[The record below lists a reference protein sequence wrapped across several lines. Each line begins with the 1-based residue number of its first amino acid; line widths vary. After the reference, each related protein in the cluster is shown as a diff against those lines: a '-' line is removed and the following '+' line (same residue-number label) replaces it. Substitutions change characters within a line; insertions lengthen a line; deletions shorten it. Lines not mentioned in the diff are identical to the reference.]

1 MKKINLLSYII
12 FIILLL
18 AVSLVKAQKT
28 ASVSGAW
35 SNTATWGGQT
45 PPTSTDA
52 VIINPNVI
60 VTVDG
65 ANTCASL
72 TIKALSTNNTNN
84 GIIISNSNSL
94 TVTGAITMTQQTT
107 YSVSSTIAVGAGT
120 LNAASIFIPGNYSS
134 TQPCLVSAST
144 GTINVTGNITFSGD
158 PNAQL
163 TFTGAGTL
171 NIGGTLSS
179 GGTFTA
185 ATSTVNF
192 NGSNQTIQGYSYY
205 NLILSGNGTDV
216 LQTGSIGGNLS
227 LRGTVSAS
235 TTAVLSIGGNLSI
248 GDGTSLT
255 VANTFT
261 VSGTTTVGGGTSG
274 ALYFSLANNMYFV
287 GLVTINARAN
297 WTENAAITP
306 WFSNGII
313 NNGSFTANTGAHFFQ
328 TNDQTI
334 SGIFTMSVQVNS
346 INLTNNGTL
355 TANTLYSTGNGSLI
369 NAANSTLNINYGGGI
384 GLTLIATAN
393 GNTVNYEYAGAQTI
407 FGTNYYNLI
416 LSGGSYSKY
425 FSPGT
430 TFINGTLTISATG
443 EAQVGSGNITTNQ
456 LVLGGVAQ
464 VPGKYGYYYSGN
476 SYFMIQQYYVI
487 VSSGCT
493 LGTWTGTTSTDWN
506 TGSNW
511 CNGIIPAS
519 TTDVIIPSGTL
530 YQPTIGLA
538 GGLCHNIN
546 SSAIL
551 TITSSLTVYG
561 NWTNNGTLTIGS
573 GTVTFNGSSAQ
584 TIGGSSSTTFCNL
597 NINKSSGTTTLS
609 LNQTV
614 TGNLTITSGTL
625 DLGTYTVNRSTS
637 GGTLTIA
644 GTLRLSGTTGGQ
656 TGSNFPL
663 NYTTNT
669 LTGGTVEY
677 YNAIGGQ
684 AIYSTP
690 IYNNLMLSNT
700 SGTNTITS
708 NLTVNGTFTTT
719 SGGNLLVNCGVTI
732 TTNGVFN
739 NYANITGPT
748 IQGLYARIVNANFI
762 ANSGSRAVI
771 GASSSYLVFSGS
783 ITNSSGGSIGIN
795 VKTSSSIL
803 PTCSPLTVVTITP
816 SQSTICNGSTLT
828 LNTSISVGT
837 GTLPFIY
844 SWSCTPNTFSSA
856 SSSPTVSPTIT
867 TTYTVTVTDANNI
880 SVIQPQTIVVNP
892 LPTVSAARSVANICN
907 GSSVLLSANAA
918 AGTSPYTYAWSAG
931 AIPTTSV
938 TPSATVTANT
948 TYSVS
953 ITDSKGCSATSSI
966 TVGMYSLPT
975 ITVNGS
981 SICIGA
987 SQNITASG
995 ATSYTWSNSLGSGNT
1010 KTVSPTTSTTYNVT
1024 GTDVN
1029 GCSNTAN
1036 AIVTINLLP
1045 TVTVSGG
1052 SICIGSSMN
1061 ITANGANTYTWSN
1074 NLGNGNTKTVSPT
1087 ISTTYTVTGT
1097 DINGCI
1103 NTANSIVTVN
1113 SNPTAYAG
1121 KKQITCPGVSL
1132 TLNATGGTTYLW
1144 STGSTLASATVIPTI
1159 TSTYTVTV
1167 SNASNCSAS
1176 SSVVVVVA
1184 TTLYSNNTGS
1194 WNTDNDWD
1202 FTVAPAPCNDVVI
1215 NYGNTVDLTN
1225 ISGRCNNLTVLG
1237 KLNID
1242 GTSTL
1247 TCSGK
1252 VFNGSTGIINLVGG
1266 ISGAYYDF
1274 TTPGNTVVYSNT
1286 SSDQSVI
1293 PVKYHHL
1300 TIQNFGYTAT
1310 MISNDNDTVNGNLM
1324 INGTLQST
1332 SQNLFIGGNFINNGN
1347 FIHNN
1352 GKVTF
1357 NGNTLYTGSSITTF
1371 NNVDVAP
1378 GKLLTIDGNGKTMKV
1393 LKNIYIKATDAHNIG
1408 QLAIADNSSK
1418 LIGAGE
1424 TDSVFVQIYDTL
1436 NNWHY
1441 QAAPLYNGYMGAMAL
1456 RYYYGK
1462 SFNEITNTYVAVT
1475 GYDSLQAG
1483 KGYTI
1488 RFNPTLLSEF
1498 KRLTT
1503 FSGPI
1508 SKLHTGTIT
1517 LPVTNTVGKG
1527 DGWNLVGNPYPSA
1540 IDWEAANGWH
1550 NTNIDPTV
1558 YVYDSY
1564 HHSYATYNS
1573 NTHTGTNG
1581 GTRYI
1586 PSMQGFYVHCAANG
1600 LWSMDNRVRIA
1611 YNQPFWKGEEISTSD
1626 FSNQVR
1632 LLING
1637 NNFSDETMIAFGN
1650 EATNGFDDM
1659 LDAYKL
1665 FSPEENVPQIN
1676 SKTLENN
1683 SVKVA
1688 VNNLPVSKMYNSI
1701 VPVEITTGVGGKYT
1715 ITAKNLTIDPTVDV
1729 TLEDLKTKTFTD
1741 LRSSSYIFTTDVV
1754 SNENRFN
1761 VLFGAR
1767 PTTIKEINTE
1777 NISIYTDHSQ
1787 IVIKNYSGS
1796 TEKSLVTVY
1805 DILGKQITEKNIEP
1819 NTTSI
1824 IDINSSIAQS
1834 IYFVKVVTENK
1845 TLTKK
1850 ICITR

>member
-1 MKKINLLSYII
+1 MFSDQHI
-12 FIILLL
+12 
-18 AVSLVKAQKT
+18 
-28 ASVSGAW
+28 SVGMF
-35 SNTATWGGQT
+35 
-45 PPTSTDA
+45 PLP
-52 VIINPNVI
+52 I
-60 VTVDG
+60 VT
-65 ANTCASL
+65 
-72 TIKALSTNNTNN
+72 
-84 GIIISNSNSL
+84 
-94 TVTGAITMTQQTT
+94 
-107 YSVSSTIAVGAGT
+107 
-120 LNAASIFIPGNYSS
+120 
-134 TQPCLVSAST
+134 
-144 GTINVTGNITFSGD
+144 
-158 PNAQL
+158 
-163 TFTGAGTL
+163 
-171 NIGGTLSS
+171 
-179 GGTFTA
+179 
-185 ATSTVNF
+185 
-192 NGSNQTIQGYSYY
+192 
-205 NLILSGNGTDV
+205 
-216 LQTGSIGGNLS
+216 TGSG
-227 LRGTVSAS
+227 
-235 TTAVLSIGGNLSI
+235 
-248 GDGTSLT
+248 
-255 VANTFT
+255 
-261 VSGTTTVGGGTSG
+261 
-274 ALYFSLANNMYFV
+274 
-287 GLVTINARAN
+287 
-297 WTENAAITP
+297 
-306 WFSNGII
+306 
-313 NNGSFTANTGAHFFQ
+313 
-328 TNDQTI
+328 
-334 SGIFTMSVQVNS
+334 
-346 INLTNNGTL
+346 
-355 TANTLYSTGNGSLI
+355 
-369 NAANSTLNINYGGGI
+369 
-384 GLTLIATAN
+384 
-393 GNTVNYEYAGAQTI
+393 
-407 FGTNYYNLI
+407 
-416 LSGGSYSKY
+416 
-425 FSPGT
+425 
-430 TFINGTLTISATG
+430 
-443 EAQVGSGNITTNQ
+443 
-456 LVLGGVAQ
+456 
-464 VPGKYGYYYSGN
+464 
-476 SYFMIQQYYVI
+476 
-487 VSSGCT
+487 
-493 LGTWTGTTSTDWN
+493 
-506 TGSNW
+506 
-511 CNGIIPAS
+511 
-519 TTDVIIPSGTL
+519 
-530 YQPTIGLA
+530 
-538 GGLCHNIN
+538 
-546 SSAIL
+546 
-551 TITSSLTVYG
+551 
-561 NWTNNGTLTIGS
+561 
-573 GTVTFNGSSAQ
+573 
-584 TIGGSSSTTFCNL
+584 
-597 NINKSSGTTTLS
+597 
-609 LNQTV
+609 
-614 TGNLTITSGTL
+614 
-625 DLGTYTVNRSTS
+625 
-637 GGTLTIA
+637 
-644 GTLRLSGTTGGQ
+644 
-656 TGSNFPL
+656 
-663 NYTTNT
+663 
-669 LTGGTVEY
+669 
-677 YNAIGGQ
+677 
-684 AIYSTP
+684 
-690 IYNNLMLSNT
+690 
-700 SGTNTITS
+700 
-708 NLTVNGTFTTT
+708 
-719 SGGNLLVNCGVTI
+719 
-732 TTNGVFN
+732 
-739 NYANITGPT
+739 
-748 IQGLYARIVNANFI
+748 
-762 ANSGSRAVI
+762 
-771 GASSSYLVFSGS
+771 
-783 ITNSSGGSIGIN
+783 
-795 VKTSSSIL
+795 
-803 PTCSPLTVVTITP
+803 
-816 SQSTICNGSTLT
+816 TICNGS
-828 LNTSISVGT
+828 SISITAGGASTYTWSNSLGT
-837 GTLPFIY
+837 GTPKIV
-844 SWSCTPNTFSSA
+844 N
-856 SSSPTVSPTIT
+856 PTIT
-867 TTYTVTVTDANNI
+867 TTYNVTGTDANGCTNSASAVVTVNSLPTVTATGGTVCINANNI
-880 SVIQPQTIVVNP
+880 TLTASGANTYLWSNGLGTGVTKPVTPTTSTTYTVTGTNSSGCSNTANAIIIVRPKPYPTIKVWSEDILTGNIIKDYYCKGGWLDISISGGNYTYQSQTVGNTEVLTFYSTNMYGCWDTTIRYLPIDPLPNITVNNATICQGSSVTLTANGAKIYQWTDTHSNILSTGKIYTVNPTSNTYFDVIGIDSIGCSNSAQAMVTVNALPTITSNLPTTTVCSGQQVSLNGSGAISYTWNNGISNNIPFTPLPGITTYTVTGSDVNNCTNTAQSIVTVNP
-892 LPTVSAARSVANICN
+892 LPTVIAGGGSNCF
-907 GSSVLLSANAA
+907 GSSIN
-918 AGTSPYTYAWSAG
+918 
-931 AIPTTSV
+931 
-938 TPSATVTANT
+938 
-948 TYSVS
+948 
-953 ITDSKGCSATSSI
+953 
-966 TVGMYSLPT
+966 
-975 ITVNGS
+975 ITVNG
-981 SICIGA
+981 A
-987 SQNITASG
+987 NT
-995 ATSYTWSNSLGSGNT
+995 YTWSNSLGSGNT
-1010 KTVSPTTSTTYNVT
+1010 KTVSPTTSTTYTVT
-1024 GTDVN
+1024 GTDAN

-1036 AIVTINLLP
+1036 AIVT
-1045 TVTVSGG
+1045 
-1052 SICIGSSMN
+1052 
-1061 ITANGANTYTWSN
+1061 
-1074 NLGNGNTKTVSPT
+1074 
-1087 ISTTYTVTGT
+1087 
-1097 DINGCI
+1097 
-1103 NTANSIVTVN
+1103 VN
-1113 SNPTAYAG
+1113 SNPIAYAG

-1132 TLNATGGTTYLW
+1132 TLNATGGETYSW
-1144 STGSTLASATVIPTI
+1144 SSGSTSASATVTPTI

-1237 KLNID
+1237 TLNID

-1777 NISIYTDHSQ
+1777 NISIYANHSQ

-1834 IYFVKVVTENK
+1834 ICFVKVVTENK